1 MKKAPNFRY
10 LPADKFTEAI
20 IFAGSEAYSHAKG
33 WEEGMGRQVACDS
46 TPPVYLGTK
55 QLQELGRLRVVDEG
69 RRSARV
75 YLAGD
80 ISPVMVNAIAEKLAL
95 AGVQDAKLYKGI
107 PDRQPEDWRDYLTRL
122 REQSERGENMIL
134 QLPAFKKGQE
144 AETDDELKPHV
155 ESRDDGVFWVTPK
168 VDKESGEIISN
179 ESWLCSPL
187 DVVSIGSD
195 GRDRYLILRWQPEG
209 EKLPV
214 IRAVPLAD
222 IGEREGWR
230 TLKAGGVNVTTKS
243 NLRAI
248 LADWLQR
255 SGHGQLWQVAHT
267 TGWQCG
273 AYIMPDGEII
283 GKPEHPVLF
292 NGRSSAAAGYTVK
305 GDVESWRKSV
315 AALANGNWSMMTA
328 VAAALAAPLIG
339 LTGADGFGL
348 HFYEQSSAGKTTTA
362 NVASSLYGNPDV
374 LRLTWYGTALGLVN
388 EAAAHNDA
396 LMPLDEIGQGADP
409 VEVWKSAYALFNG
422 TGKLQGA
429 KEGGNRELKRWRTV
443 AVSTG
448 EVDMETFVAGAG
460 RRAKAGQLVRLLNI
474 PMSRAVVFHGCKNG
488 KQHAD
493 AIKDAYQNNYGAAG
507 REWIR
512 WLAEHRE
519 DAVAAVRT
527 AEERWRNLVPS
538 DYGEQVHRVASR
550 FAVLEAALLLGKV
563 ITGWD
568 EQSCR
573 DAIQHSYNAWIGVF
587 GTGNKEIEQ
596 IIEQAVSFLSTFG
609 MRRFAPL
616 PYDEQ
621 SLPINELAGYRSK
634 GNHSDDPVLFY
645 VLPTV
650 FRTEVARG
658 FDSGQFARTLCE
670 AGILKKSPSD
680 KGYQTLTPR
689 LRHVGNIRLRSYLLV
704 QLDESEGAEQ

>member
-1 MKKAPNFRY
+1 MKNAPNLNK
-10 LPADKFTEAI
+10 LPSDPFTEAI
-20 IFAGSEAYSHAKG
+20 IFAGEKAWTFAEDWQRHNTIG
-33 WEEGMGRQVACDS
+33 D
-46 TPPVYLGTK
+46 TIPPVYLGKK
-55 QLQELGRLRVVDEG
+55 QLDELHNLNIVDAE
-69 RRSARV
+69 RRYVRV
-75 YLAGD
+75 YRAGA
-80 ISPVMVNAIAEKLAL
+80 ISEKHLSLIATKLAL
-95 AGVQDAKLYKGI
+95 AGVQEARFYSESQEVL
-107 PDRQPEDWRDYLTRL
+107 EDWTARL
-122 REQSERGENMIL
+122 PSLKADAEEGNSVVL
-134 QLPAFKKGQE
+134 SLPVKGKKHQ
-144 AETDDELKPHV
+144 AVTDDDLKPRI

-168 VDKESGEIISN
+168 VDKESGGVTLN

-187 DVVSIGSD
+187 DVMSIGSD
-195 GRDRYLILRWQPEG
+195 GKDRYLILRWQPEG
-209 EKLPV
+209 EDMPL
-214 IRAVPLAD
+214 IRAIPQAD

-230 TLKAGGVNVTTKS
+230 TLKGGGVNVTTKS
-243 NLRAI
+243 NLRAT
-248 LADWLQR
+248 LADWMQR
-255 SGHGQLWQVAHT
+255 SGSGQLWRVAHA

-292 NGRSSAAAGYTVK
+292 NGRSSAAAGYTMK
-305 GDVESWRKSV
+305 GDAASWRNSV
-315 AALANGNWSMMTA
+315 ALLASGNYSMMTA
-328 VAAALAAPLIG
+328 MAAALAAPLIG
-339 LTGADGFGL
+339 LTGADGFGI

-362 NVASSLYGNPDV
+362 NVASSLYGNPDM
-374 LRLTWYGTALGLVN
+374 LRLTWYGTALGLAN

-443 AVSTG
+443 AISTG

-460 RRAKAGQLVRLLNI
+460 RKAKAGQLVRLLNI
-474 PMSRAVVFHGCKNG
+474 PMSRAVRFHDYENG

-493 AIKDAYQNNYGAAG
+493 ALKDAYQNNHGVAG

-512 WLAEHRE
+512 WLAEHRSE
-519 DAVAAVRT
+519 AVAAVRS
-527 AEERWRNLVPS
+527 AEERWRNLIPA
-538 DYGEQVHRVASR
+538 DYGEQVHRVGSR
-550 FAVLEAALLLGKV
+550 FAILEAALLLGRV

-568 EQSCR
+568 EQTCR
-573 DAIQHSYNAWIGVF
+573 DALQHSYNAWIGVF

-596 IIEQAVSFLSTFG
+596 IIEQAVQFLSTFG

-621 SLPINELAGYRSK
+621 SLPISELAGYRNK
-634 GNHSDDPVLFY
+634 GNHVDDPLLFY
-645 VLPTV
+645 VLPGV
-650 FRTEVARG
+650 FKSEVAKG

-689 LRHVGNIRLRSYLLV
+689 LRHLGNIRVRSYLLV
-704 QLDESEGAEQ
+704 QLDEGEETTK